1 MFKAFFL
8 KHSLPK
14 SLERVYITPRISQ
27 YRTAYKFIQE
37 VLMKTNQ
44 NNMYNWMLRHIR
56 ALSENIDTL
65 VNKAPISAEE
75 KNLLQQY
82 TVFLLLGIPTMVI
95 YGIYNL
101 TKSNYML
108 CTLIFISALG
118 LSVGWYF
125 LGKLKRGIIVYRI
138 NSILFGLLVLYM
150 LMVGGEGGSKILWMY
165 TFPLIVIFLLGKNEG
180 IFWTGGQFAISLALL
195 WTPPNWFTVFNYD
208 VQFRI
213 RFATIFVIVSAIAYW
228 FEYLRHKYRIGMES
242 EHRKLQE
249 EKILLRHQIEER
261 EKAEK
266 EKGLLITQLQ
276 QALLKVKLLS
286 GFLPICAS
294 CKKIRD
300 DKGYWNQ
307 IEAYIQDHSEAE
319 FSHGICPECM
329 KKLYPD
335 FVN

>member
-1 MFKAFFL
+1 
-8 KHSLPK
+8 
-14 SLERVYITPRISQ
+14 
-27 YRTAYKFIQE
+27 
-37 VLMKTNQ
+37 MKTNQ

-56 ALSENIDTL
+56 GLSENIDTL

-108 CTLIFISALG
+108 CTLIFISGLG

-165 TFPLIVIFLLGKNEG
+165 TFPLIVFFLLGKNEG
-180 IFWTGGQFAISLALL
+180 IFWTGGIFAISFALL
-195 WTPPNWFTVFNYD
+195 WMPSNLFTVYNYNG
-208 VQFRI
+208 QFRI
-213 RFATIFVIVSAIAYW
+213 RFVTIFVIVSAIAYW

-266 EKGLLITQLQ
+266 EKVLLITQLQ
-276 QALLKVKLLS
+276 QALSKVKLLS

-307 IEAYIQDHSEAE
+307 IEAYIRDHSEAE

-335 FVN
+335 LVN

>member
-1 MFKAFFL
+1 MRHYL
-8 KHSLPK
+8 
-14 SLERVYITPRISQ
+14 R
-27 YRTAYKFIQE
+27 
-37 VLMKTNQ
+37 
-44 NNMYNWMLRHIR
+44 RHIY
-56 ALSENIDTL
+56 I
-65 VNKAPISAEE
+65 
-75 KNLLQQY
+75 
-82 TVFLLLGIPTMVI
+82 
-95 YGIYNL
+95 
-101 TKSNYML
+101 L
-108 CTLIFISALG
+108 CTLIFISGLG

-165 TFPLIVIFLLGKNEG
+165 TFPLIVFFLLGKNEG
-180 IFWTGGQFAISLALL
+180 IFWTGGIFAISFALL
-195 WTPPNWFTVFNYD
+195 WMPSNLFTVYNYN

-213 RFATIFVIVSAIAYW
+213 RFVTIFVIVSAIAYW

-276 QALLKVKLLS
+276 QALSKVKLLS

-307 IEAYIQDHSEAE
+307 IEAYIRDHSEAE
-319 FSHGICPECM
+319 FSHAICPECM

-335 FVN
+335 LVN